1 MHCKN
6 VILLFGLLSIVA
18 SASESKDLYEVLGV
32 KRSASEKTIKSAFR
46 KLALKYHPD
55 RNKDDPEA
63 EKKFI
68 EISKAYGILSD
79 KEKRERYDNFGDT
92 GEDQDGFGHHAHSF
106 NFDDLFRA
114 FESGPNSQ
122 GRGQYFKPHS
132 FSFGNFF
139 DDGFED
145 EEDEGDV
152 LFNFAD
158 SFEELFEFPQTKYQR
173 QANEKQQQHSFFS
186 SSSHFSSGGKKCHT
200 VTQKIGNIVTTRRE
214 CS

>member
-1 MHCKN
+1 MYCKRA
-6 VILLFGLLSIVA
+6 ILVFGLLTVVTTR
-18 SASESKDLYEVLGV
+18 ASENKDLYEILGI
-32 KRSASEKTIKSAFR
+32 KRTATQKAVGSAFR

-63 EKKFI
+63 EKKFV

-79 KEKRERYDNFGDT
+79 KAKRERYDTFGDT
-92 GEDQDGFGHHAHSF
+92 GEDGQDGFSNAHSF
-106 NFDDLFRA
+106 NFDDLFAA

-132 FSFGNFF
+132 FGFGSFF
-139 DDGFED
+139 DDDDDMED
-145 EEDEGDV
+145 DEDNI

-158 SFEELFEFPQTKYQR
+158 SFEELFESPQAKYQR
-173 QANEKQQQHSFFS
+173 QSNEKRPNFFS
-186 SSSHFSSGGKKCHT
+186 SSSHSSGGRKCHT
-200 VTQKIGNIVTTRRE
+200 VTQKIGNMITTHTE